1 MATLAA
7 PMPTLRRT
15 LGPLLLLGMAMAVGF
30 TMMGAFGTVQE
41 GAKAELRLSDTQMGL
56 IQGVG
61 AAVPLVLFSIPI
73 GILVDRFNRI
83 RLLILMAAIWSAGTA
98 LTAVASGPAMLMAAR
113 ILVGMG
119 AGGGLTAAL
128 SLGADLCPPD
138 QRGRAMLI
146 VSMGKSLGIA
156 LGFAA
161 AGTLFGVFTRQAI
174 DGFAPWRSVHI
185 ALAVASAA
193 LVLPLLI
200 LREPARQEVE
210 ASTHAPFRVIFAE
223 LWSRR
228 AFLLPLFIGQVTVV
242 MADNAALVWA
252 SPILSRNYG
261 LRPDQ
266 FAGWMGALVLGT
278 NIVGTLF
285 GGLAADYGH
294 KHGRRGGLLLGAL
307 AAAAIGTPAALFP
320 ITGSVPVFAMV
331 FGVFALAGSITGVIT
346 SVALTVYL
354 PNELRGLSIGA
365 FIAVA
370 GVVGFGLAPPMV
382 AMISGWLGGEAHLG
396 QALALVGVVTSA
408 MSVAGFLFAI
418 RRAPVAAVA

>member
-113 ILVGMG
+113 VLVGMG

-266 FAGWMGALVLGT
+266 FAG
-278 NIVGTLF
+278 
-285 GGLAADYGH
+285 
-294 KHGRRGGLLLGAL
+294 
-307 AAAAIGTPAALFP
+307 
-320 ITGSVPVFAMV
+320 
-331 FGVFALAGSITGVIT
+331 
-346 SVALTVYL
+346 
-354 PNELRGLSIGA
+354 
-365 FIAVA
+365 
-370 GVVGFGLAPPMV
+370 
-382 AMISGWLGGEAHLG
+382 
-396 QALALVGVVTSA
+396 
-408 MSVAGFLFAI
+408 
-418 RRAPVAAVA
+418 